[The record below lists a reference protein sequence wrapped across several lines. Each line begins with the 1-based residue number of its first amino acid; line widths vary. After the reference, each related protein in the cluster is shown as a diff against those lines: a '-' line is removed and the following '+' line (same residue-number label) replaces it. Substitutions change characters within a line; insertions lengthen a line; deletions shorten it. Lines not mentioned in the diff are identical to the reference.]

1 MFFNLSFGVKNTA
14 SEVKMNEEEKVIKEL
29 KDLNEQFE
37 ALKIRIQA
45 MISDL
50 ENGPRTPE
58 TEERIQS
65 LKNML

>member
-1 MFFNLSFGVKNTA
+1 
-14 SEVKMNEEEKVIKEL
+14 MNEEEKVINEI
-29 KDLNEQFE
+29 KDLIEQFE

-45 MISDL
+45 VISDL

-58 TEERIQS
+58 TEERIES